1 MVEERMELEHVFFN
15 RFRCQVELIRRK
27 CQSLHC
33 RAERKRS
40 AGALLGSCR
49 HDVTEPLQ
57 PRQLATAM
65 LYCRLGCVLEPN
77 AHTEYSSTPLRLLLL
92 PLPLLLPYFVLC
104 TLYFVLCTLY
114 FDEEEK
120 MMPWGGS
127 LDCLE
132 ESSGGGM

>member
-1 MVEERMELEHVFFN
+1 M
-15 RFRCQVELIRRK
+15 
-27 CQSLHC
+27 
-33 RAERKRS
+33 
-40 AGALLGSCR
+40 
-49 HDVTEPLQ
+49 
-57 PRQLATAM
+57 ATVQCYIVAWDAF
-65 LYCRLGCVLEPN
+65 LNQIPIL
-77 AHTEYSSTPLRLLLL
+77 STPLL
-92 PLPLLLPYFVLC
+92 PYTYSYSHSHSYSPTLYFVLC